1 MGFDKL
7 ALATALQAL
16 VTCCH
21 FIVDEIL
28 TSVSPRSAVV
38 IVNLVGILME
48 EFFIVHE

>member
-28 TSVSPRSAVV
+28 TSVSQGSVQQLLLL
-38 IVNLVGILME
+38 I
-48 EFFIVHE
+48 